1 MMTNMYN
8 RLLEHKWFLLGLVVL
23 GCVVVVNFFPT
34 GYIILGGDVLQPIN
48 LKEQFANFHYGWFSG
63 RGSLFYGFFYLLDIL
78 GVTSTGQLSWYLSI
92 FVCGAYLSFAL
103 FSQLV
108 FPQTSRLLSALM
120 SLFYATNVYTLYIFT
135 STWGFTS
142 YQILYIFIPALTGLY
157 IKVLETRKDI
167 FIYFFLFVVFLA
179 SISFSNPAFAV
190 SLGVYFLLLTI
201 ALFVFRFTSFDRD
214 AMKRVVLLLIGAI
227 FLNAYWILPLVP
239 QTQAGV
245 EELSNSSVIVLSE
258 TLAKTS
264 NAIFDT
270 IRLLTTSEQK
280 IYYPYNFPYPSVSW
294 MKYIV
299 VILTFIPFFIVLAGL
314 FCKKSGEQKQLYFI
328 FFSLFIVFI
337 VLVARVRF
345 PFDSFNAVFFQLPI
359 LNALRGW
366 DKLAIY
372 TPFILSVLLFGFFSF
387 QEGKKYFRIMI
398 GGFGIVA
405 LFLAL
410 PFYAGGI
417 QTEMSFILSGNKKKD
432 FSTANYSALVKIPEV
447 YYSVADIFKK
457 DSSESKISML
467 PYSPGS
473 SIGKVNLPELQ
484 INGPHF
490 ANAIYSKKYVELNDN
505 YLGAWMFA
513 NEFDKSEYDPKW
525 ITDLYGLI
533 GIEYIFYHHDARPRT
548 TEAFE
553 PKRQYLEGRGI
564 IQPLT
569 ENKWFTFYVLNEQY
583 LFPYVYANSDAMILG
598 SNVDVLSEKIGDF
611 RSHTTPLDYERKNPK
626 EIFVSADTLISG
638 SFVFFNEKYDPL
650 WRAEYIAPDGKQAPL
665 ERNDDVK
672 YANAWKIASMDPAGK
687 IDIYYMP
694 IRLLY
699 IGEWISGLALL
710 CVIVGTGFVLRK
722 KNNE

>member
-1 MMTNMYN
+1 MMMNIYN
-8 RLLEHKWFLLGLVVL
+8 RLQEYKWFLLGLAVL
-23 GCVVVVNFFPT
+23 GWVVVVNFFPT

-63 RGSLFYGFFYLLDIL
+63 RVSIFYGFFYLLDIL
-78 GVTSTGQLSWYLSI
+78 GVTSTGQLSWYLGI
-92 FVCGAYLSFAL
+92 FVFGAYLSFSL
-103 FSQLV
+103 FSRLV
-108 FPQTSRLLSALM
+108 FPRTPKWLSLAM
-120 SLFYATNVYTLYIFT
+120 SIFYATNVYTLYIFT

-157 IKVLETRKDI
+157 IKVLETRKDV

-179 SISFSNPAFAV
+179 SMSFSNPAFAV
-190 SLGVYFLLLTI
+190 SLGIYFLLLTI
-201 ALFVFRFTSFDRD
+201 ALFVFRFTPFNRD
-214 AMKRVVLLLIGAI
+214 AVKRIVILLIGAVL
-227 FLNAYWILPLVP
+227 LNAYWIVPLVP

-258 TLAKTS
+258 TLVKTS

-299 VILTFIPFFIVLAGL
+299 AILTFVPFFIVLAGL
-314 FCKKSGEQKQLYFI
+314 FCKKSVEQKRLYFV

-337 VLVARVRF
+337 ALVARVRF
-345 PFDSFNAVFFQLPI
+345 PFDSFNAVFFQLPGF
-359 LNALRGW
+359 NVLRGW

-372 TPFILSVLLFGFFSF
+372 TPFILSVLLLGFFSL
-387 QEGKKYFRIMI
+387 QEGRKYFRIMI

-417 QTEMSFILSGNKKKD
+417 QTEMSYILSGNKKKD
-432 FSTANYSALVKIPEV
+432 FSTANYSALVKIPEP
-447 YYSVADIFKK
+447 YYAVADTFKK

-473 SIGKVNLPELQ
+473 SVGRVNLSELQ
-484 INGPHF
+484 INGPDF
-490 ANAIYSKKYVELNDN
+490 ANAIYSKKYVGLNDD
-505 YLGAWMFA
+505 YLGTWVFG
-513 NEFDKSEYDPKW
+513 NEFSKSEYDPKW

-564 IQPLT
+564 IHSLT
-569 ENKWFTFYVLNEQY
+569 ENEWFTLYGLDKQY

-598 SNVDVLSEKIGDF
+598 SNVDVLSEKIGAF
-611 RSHTTPLDYERKNPK
+611 RSHMTPLAYERKNPR
-626 EIFVSADTLISG
+626 EIIVSTDTLSPN

-650 WRAEYIAPDGKQAPL
+650 LRAEYIAPDGKRTSL
-665 ERNDDVK
+665 VRNDDVK
-672 YANAWKIASMDPAGK
+672 YANAWKMDRVDPTGK

-699 IGEWISGLALL
+699 IGEWVSGIALL

-722 KNNE
+722 KDNE